1 MKMFEKDY
9 ERAEKKLH
17 DRIEEKINECKEKQR
32 VDRNDL
38 VNKMAAF
45 RSEVSDMTFD
55 KPIYNFLKDQVYKDW
70 KDVVTRCRTNESGIE
85 MSR

>member
-1 MKMFEKDY
+1 MFENDY

-17 DRIEEKINECKEKQR
+17 LRIDEKINECKEKQR
-32 VDRNDL
+32 MDRNDL

-45 RSEVSDMTFD
+45 RAEVSDMTFD
-55 KPIYNFLKDQVYKDW
+55 KQVHNFLKDQVYNDW
-70 KDVVTRCRTNESGIE
+70 KDVVTRCRANESGIE